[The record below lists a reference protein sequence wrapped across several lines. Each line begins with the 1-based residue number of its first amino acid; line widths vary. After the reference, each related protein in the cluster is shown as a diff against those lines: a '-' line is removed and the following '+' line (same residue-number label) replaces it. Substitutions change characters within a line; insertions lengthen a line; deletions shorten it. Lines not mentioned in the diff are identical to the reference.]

1 MSTLANIDPSEAIS
15 SDAITPTPV
24 SSQVAFPPEPP
35 SPRVTWLREPL
46 LHFVLLGGLL
56 FVGDHFLISRA
67 DDPHTIVVSGEVNT
81 EAIETFR
88 ASRGRA
94 PNAEEL
100 KALDQVF
107 LDNEVLY
114 REGLALGV
122 DRGDTAIRERVIFKA
137 LSVVDSNVKL
147 PAIDESGLSKWFE
160 AHRDKYDEPARYDF
174 DEAALSGDNNEAA
187 VRDFVTRLN
196 NGTPGDAKAGLRVF
210 KGRPQQNLL
219 QSYGAEL
226 AEALVKAPPGQWQAL
241 STRDGWRAM
250 RLNASIPAKPAD
262 FTAIRGIVMQD
273 WKDAIASEQ
282 RSAAVHELAKK
293 YKIKFEA
300 PVEHGSPE

>member
-1 MSTLANIDPSEAIS
+1 MSTLANIHPSEAVTP
-15 SDAITPTPV
+15 DAITPTPV
-24 SSQVAFPPEPP
+24 SSQVEAPPQPP
-35 SPRVTWLREPL
+35 SPRVSWLREPL

-67 DDPHTIVVSGEVNT
+67 DDPRTIIVSGEVNT
-81 EAIETFR
+81 EAVETFR
-88 ASRGRA
+88 AARGRA

-100 KALDQVF
+100 KALHQVW

-114 REGLALGV
+114 REGLALQV

-147 PAIDESGLSKWFE
+147 PAIDEGGLRKWFE

-187 VRDFVTRLN
+187 VRDFVTQLN

-210 KGRPQQNLL
+210 KGRPRQNLL

-226 AEALVKAPPGQWQAL
+226 AEALTNAAPGQWQAL
-241 STRDGWRAM
+241 NTKDGWRAM
-250 RLNASIPAKPAD
+250 RLNAIIAAKPAD
-262 FTAIRGIVMQD
+262 FTAIRGVVMQD

-293 YKIKFEA
+293 YKIKYEI
-300 PVEHGSPE
+300 PVDHGSPE